1 MIQRPRFVRAR
12 ACAAFAGA
20 LAFAA
25 ALVPAPSSSQDST
38 IVPAGAVKLP
48 YQRLAVD
55 TDHSSVE
62 FRVGFMGVSSVHG
75 NFGTWEGT
83 LMYDPAHF
91 ERTTA
96 TIAILA
102 DSINTSVPARDR
114 DLRSDHFFDA
124 KKYPFITFVST
135 GIVPHGK
142 GFTMSGNLT
151 MHGVTKPVAL
161 EVTQLHPL
169 VKDAWGNQRAGF
181 TGKTTINRKDF
192 GIEGIAFWN
201 NEFDPGRRAIA
212 DRVDIEFMIEP
223 ELVNMDTRNFP
234 KAQDLIKHIDAD
246 GLVPA
251 LTAARSGAPAVKTDA
266 FPAYRA
272 MFMNAGLKLR
282 QLGRFADVAAVY
294 RAVTELDPSDAEA
307 FAGLGEAEL
316 FAGDRARAL
325 GDFKKSVAAD
335 PTNTMAMEYLRRLG
349 T

>member
-1 MIQRPRFVRAR
+1 MIHRRRFVRAH
-12 ACAAFAGA
+12 AWAAFAGA

-25 ALVPAPSSSQDST
+25 ALVPAPSGSQTAT
-38 IVPAGAVKLP
+38 IVPPGAVKLP

-55 TDHSSVE
+55 TDHSAVE

-114 DLRSDHFFDA
+114 DLRSDHFFDV
-124 KKYPFITFVST
+124 KKYPYITFVST

-142 GFTMSGNLT
+142 GYTMTGNLT
-151 MHGVTKPVAL
+151 MHGVTKPVSL
-161 EVTQLHPL
+161 ELTPLHPL
-169 VKDAWGNQRAGF
+169 IRDAWRNERAGF
-181 TGKTTINRKDF
+181 AGKTTLNRKDY

-212 DRVDIEFMIEP
+212 DQVDVEFTLEA
-223 ELVNMDTRNFP
+223 ELANMDTRDLP
-234 KAQDLIKHIDAD
+234 KAQALIKHIDSD
-246 GLVPA
+246 GLAAA
-251 LTAARSGAPAVKTDA
+251 LTAARSGAPAAKADA
-266 FPAYRA
+266 FPAFRA
-272 MFMNAGLKLR
+272 MFMNAGSKLR
-282 QLGRFADVAAVY
+282 QTGRFTDAAAVY
-294 RAVTELDPSDAEA
+294 RVVTELDPGDAEA
-307 FAGLGEAEL
+307 FAGLGEVEL
-316 FAGDRARAL
+316 FAGDRARAV

-335 PTNTMAMEYLRRLG
+335 PSNTMAMEYLRHLG